1 MKTVRA
7 FKFSFKLLNPEIV
20 EFDHK
25 GLTKKINFGSAEI
38 IGHIR
43 RINLMLEKNVSK
55 FLTLKLYSDIKVF

>member
-7 FKFSFKLLNPEIV
+7 FQFSFKLLNPEIV
-20 EFDHK
+20 EFDYK

-43 RINLMLEKNVSK
+43 RINLMLEKTFQK
-55 FLTLKLYSDIKVF
+55 RLKLFSVIKVF